1 MEQAPKARD
10 LEQEKDR
17 GEVPLAA
24 KAVQAVLKAL
34 RVAAGGG
41 VWGQVRVDSASAPT
55 AVNEHPINWEVLVM
69 SKNVPSVERP

>member
-1 MEQAPKARD
+1 
-10 LEQEKDR
+10 
-17 GEVPLAA
+17 
-24 KAVQAVLKAL
+24 VLKAL